1 MIAHVTLP
9 VKNYKKAKKLYTAAL
24 KPLGYK
30 LKMDFPQWKAAGYM
44 EGGHTSFWI
53 GEKKKMVPGHI
64 ALLGKSKQAIQ
75 KFHKEALKNGAKDN
89 GGPGF
94 RPDYGP
100 TYYAAF
106 VLDQDG
112 NNVEAC
118 YFGAHAPSAKKK
130 RK

>member
-9 VKNYKKAKKLYTAAL
+9 VKNYKNAKKLYTAAL

-30 LKMDFPQWKAAGYM
+30 LKMDMAEWKACGYM

-53 GEKKKMVPGHI
+53 VEKKRTLPGHV
-64 ALLGKSKQAIQ
+64 ALIGRSKQAVQ

-89 GGPGF
+89 GAPGF
-94 RPDYGP
+94 RVEYGP

-106 VLDQDG
+106 VTDHDG
-112 NNVEAC
+112 NNIEAC
-118 YFGAHAPSAKKK
+118 YFGAHAPKQK
-130 RK
+130 